1 MQGILGEGFD
11 KSFAEEIIYYVT
23 LFASAKKILKSALKE
38 IQNCHGI
45 QLSEEQLE
53 AILKLKYQDWGRLS
67 KALLKDIR
75 GVAGDFR
82 ESNII
87 TYLEETDMNFMELLS
102 SHNTF
107 IDSIR
112 TFNKE
117 FELSE
122 VELSEEV
129 LVELNVSP
137 AVKRAIWQSL
147 KILEEIIRLQGYPPS
162 KVFVEVTRSNKSV
175 KKATTT
181 RKKYLMEL
189 YNDIK
194 KIKINGLRK

>member
-1 MQGILGEGFD
+1 M
-11 KSFAEEIIYYVT
+11 
-23 LFASAKKILKSALKE
+23 
-38 IQNCHGI
+38 
-45 QLSEEQLE
+45 
-53 AILKLKYQDWGRLS
+53 S